1 MSTVSG
7 SDSTRPPAS
16 GVRLTYDDFVQFPDD
31 GKRHELIDGEHVVTA
46 APNTRHQR
54 VVTRL
59 TGLLWSFL
67 QRHRLGEVFVAPFDV
82 VLSDTDVVEPDLLF
96 VSPARAA
103 DTLTDANMRG
113 APDLIVE
120 VGSPSTR
127 KVDETTKR
135 RLYERY
141 GVGEYW
147 VADPELDEN
156 KVYRRAGDRFERV
169 ALLSAEQGDVLTSP
183 LFPGLELP
191 LTDVFAE

>member
-16 GVRLTYDDFVQFPDD
+16 GVRLTYDDFVQFPND
-31 GKRHELIDGEHVVTA
+31 GKRHELIDGEHYVTA

-54 VVTRL
+54 IVTSL
-59 TGLLWSFL
+59 TGLLWSFV
-67 QRHRLGEVFVAPFDV
+67 RGHRLGEVFVAPFDV

-96 VSPARAA
+96 VSRARAA

-113 APDLIVE
+113 APDLVVE

-127 KVDETTKR
+127 KVDETSKR
-135 RLYERY
+135 HLYERY
-141 GVGEYW
+141 DVAEYW
-147 VADPELDEN
+147 VVDSELDEI

-169 ALLSAEQGDVLTSP
+169 ALLAAEQGDVLTSP
-183 LFPGLELP
+183 LFPGLELS
-191 LTDVFAE
+191 LTDVFAA

>member
-59 TGLLWSFL
+59 TGLLWSFV

-96 VSPARAA
+96 VSSARAA

-147 VADPELDEN
+147 VVDPELDEI

-169 ALLSAEQGDVLTSP
+169 ALLAAEQGDVLTSP
-183 LFPGLELP
+183 MFPGLTLS
-191 LTDVFAE
+191 LTDVFAA